1 MHCILLKLPVD
12 EPEKER
18 LPTIEVTVPTVVAP
32 ELNVIV
38 VALAVIESMASVAE
52 LFTVKLAYLLEQVPV
67 VGQFSE
73 QVVGSE

>member
-1 MHCILLKLPVD
+1 LLKLPVD

-18 LPTIEVTVPTVVAP
+18 LPTVEVTVPTVVAP

-52 LFTVKLAYLLEQVPV
+52 LLTLRVAYLLEQVPE
-67 VGQFSE
+67 VGQLFE
-73 QVVGSE
+73 QSVGSG